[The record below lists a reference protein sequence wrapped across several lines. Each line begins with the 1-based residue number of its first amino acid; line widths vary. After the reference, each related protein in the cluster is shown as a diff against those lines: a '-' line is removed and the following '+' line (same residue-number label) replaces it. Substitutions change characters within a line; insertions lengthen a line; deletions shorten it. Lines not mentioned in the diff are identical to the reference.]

1 MSKRQLNLF
10 DLSMIVVSLVI
21 GMGIFRTP
29 VVAAA
34 RAGTPAIFFGA
45 WALGGVIALCGA
57 LTYAEIGSRYPVTG
71 AYYKIFSLGY
81 HPSLAFSINCI
92 ELVSNAGSTALVG
105 VVGAEYIGHF
115 FYAGTVPPAFKGGI
129 TAAAVGVFYIVNLM
143 GLKMS
148 SRVQNILTLIKI
160 LLIVL
165 LLLSVFGTHPLAA
178 PAVAAGGASSGSGA
192 VASAANAAF
201 GGGFMDYVRAL
212 GFALVAVSF
221 SYGGYQQ
228 TINFGGEVKDAG
240 RTTPRGIGIGIAI
253 IITLYLAINFVYVK
267 VLGFHN
273 LQTADSIAA
282 QLMGHLFGPA
292 GDALLRCL
300 MFFSVLAYVNVSVMS
315 NPRVMFAMS
324 DEKILPAVF
333 KRTTPRHGV
342 IIWSLTAFSSA
353 IVLTLVF
360 TSAVERMI
368 DYTIFLDSIAFVF
381 SAASLFILRNRKMGE
396 DRNIYR
402 MRGYP
407 WIPAFFILAYLSISI
422 SVAVSDPESALYC
435 AYIFATFFIL
445 YFILRKLKKPT
456 SDGHLLHNQ

>member
-34 RAGTPAIFFGA
+34 RAGTPGIFFLA

-115 FYAGTVPPAFKGGI
+115 FYSGPVPPAFRGGV
-129 TAAAVGVFYIVNLM
+129 TAAAVAVFYVINLM

-148 SRVQNILTLIKI
+148 SRVQNILTLIKL
-160 LLIVL
+160 LLIL
-165 LLLSVFGTHPLAA
+165 LLLASVFGSHPLPAPLAA
-178 PAVAAGGASSGSGA
+178 VPDA
-192 VASAANAAF
+192 ASAIHPM
-201 GGGFMDYVRAL
+201 GFIRAI

-240 RTTPRGIGIGIAI
+240 RIIPRGIGYGIAI
-253 IITLYLAINFVYVK
+253 IITLYLALNFVYVK
-267 VLGFHN
+267 VIGFHN
-273 LQTADSIAA
+273 LQTAPAIAA

-324 DEKILPAVF
+324 EEKILPGIF
-333 KRTTPRHGV
+333 KKTTPRHGV

-381 SAASLFILRNRKMGE
+381 SAASLFILRKRKMGE
-396 DRNIYR
+396 DRDIYR
-402 MRGYP
+402 MKGYP
-407 WIPAFFILAYLSISI
+407 WIPGFFILAYLSITV

-435 AYIFATFFIL
+435 VYIFAIFFIL
-445 YFILRKLKKPT
+445 YFILR
-456 SDGHLLHNQ
+456 LLNKSAN

>member
-1 MSKRQLNLF
+1 MSKKQLNLF

-34 RAGTPAIFFGA
+34 RAGTPTIFFLA

-115 FYAGTVPPAFKGGI
+115 FYSGPVPPAFRGGV
-129 TAAAVGVFYIVNLM
+129 TAAAVAVFYIINLM

-148 SRVQNILTLIKI
+148 SRVQNILTLIKL

-165 LLLSVFGTHPLAA
+165 LLASVFGNHPLPVPSA
-178 PAVAAGGASSGSGA
+178 PAGMGGAN
-192 VASAANAAF
+192 VADGTT
-201 GGGFMDYVRAL
+201 GGGHFIDIVRAI

-228 TINFGGEVKDAG
+228 TINFGGEVMDPG
-240 RTTPRGIGIGIAI
+240 RIIPRGIGYGIAI
-253 IITLYLAINFVYVK
+253 IITLYLALNLVYVK
-267 VLGFHN
+267 VIGFHN
-273 LQTADSIAA
+273 LQTADAIAA

-324 DEKILPAVF
+324 EEKILPGIF
-333 KRTTPRHGV
+333 RKKTPRHGV

-353 IVLTLVF
+353 IILTLVF

-381 SAASLFILRNRKMGE
+381 SAGSLFILRKRKMGE
-396 DRNIYR
+396 DRDIYR
-402 MRGYP
+402 MKGYP
-407 WIPAFFILAYLSISI
+407 WIPGFFILAYLSITI

-435 AYIFATFFIL
+435 VYIFAIFFIL
-445 YFILRKLKKPT
+445 YFILRFVNKSPGT
-456 SDGHLLHNQ
+456 PDISE

>member
-10 DLSMIVVSLVI
+10 DLSMIVVSLTI

-34 RAGTPAIFFGA
+34 RAGTVGIFFLA

-115 FYAGTVPPAFKGGI
+115 FYTGPVPPIFRGGI
-129 TAAAVGVFYIVNLM
+129 TAAAVGVFYIINLM

-148 SRVQNILTLIKI
+148 SRVQNMLMMIKL

-165 LLLSVFGTHPLAA
+165 LLASVFGTHPLAV
-178 PAVAAGGASSGSGA
+178 PVSAAGDTGGA
-192 VASAANAAF
+192 AAT
-201 GGGFMDYVRAL
+201 GGGHFFDFFRAV

-228 TINFGGEVKDAG
+228 TINFGGEVKDAS
-240 RTTPRGIGIGIAI
+240 RIVPRGIGIGIAI
-253 IITLYLAINFVYVK
+253 IISLYLLINLAYVK
-267 VLGFHN
+267 VIGFHN
-273 LQTADSIAA
+273 LQHADSIAA

-324 DEKILPAVF
+324 EEKILPAVF
-333 KRTTPRHGV
+333 KKTTPRHGV
-342 IIWSLTAFSSA
+342 IIWSLTAFSSV
-353 IVLTLVF
+353 IILTLVF

-381 SAASLFILRNRKMGE
+381 SAGSLFILRRRKMGE
-396 DRNIYR
+396 DRDIYR
-402 MRGYP
+402 MKGYP
-407 WIPAFFILAYLSISI
+407 WIPGFFILAYLCITI

-435 AYIFATFFIL
+435 MYIFAIFFIL
-445 YFILRKLKKPT
+445 YFVLRWVNKSPGTPEAVRPKAN
-456 SDGHLLHNQ
+456 H

>member
-29 VVAAA
+29 VVAAS
-34 RAGTPAIFFGA
+34 RAGSPGVFFLA
-45 WALGGVIALCGA
+45 WGLGGIIALCGA

-115 FYAGTVPPAFKGGI
+115 FYPGPAPALFRGGV
-129 TAAAVGVFYIVNLM
+129 TAAAVAVFYVINLL

-148 SRVQNILTLIKI
+148 SRVQNILTIVKITLI
-160 LLIVL
+160 L
-165 LLLSVFGTHPLAA
+165 LLLAAFFGTHPLSA
-178 PAVAAGGASSGSGA
+178 PAGPASAVAAVGGHHP
-192 VASAANAAF
+192 V
-201 GGGFMDYVRAL
+201 GFFKAL

-228 TINFGGEVKDAG
+228 TINFGGEVKDAS
-240 RTTPRGIGIGIAI
+240 RVIPRGIGYGIAI
-253 IITLYLAINFVYVK
+253 IIALYLSLNFVYVH
-267 VLGFHN
+267 VIGFHQ

-292 GDALLRCL
+292 GDAILRCL

-324 DEKILPAVF
+324 DEGILPAIF
-333 KRTTPRHGV
+333 RKTTAREGV
-342 IIWSLTAFSSA
+342 IIWSLTAFSAA
-353 IVLTLVF
+353 IVLTLFF
-360 TSAVERMI
+360 TSAVDRLI
-368 DYTIFLDSIAFVF
+368 NYTIFLDSIAFTF
-381 SAASLFILRNRKMGE
+381 SASTLFILRKRRMGE
-396 DRNIYR
+396 DRAIFR
-402 MRGYP
+402 MKGYP
-407 WIPAFFILAYLSISI
+407 WITGFFILAYMCVTI
-422 SVAVSDPESALYC
+422 SVAISDPRSALYC
-435 AYIFATFFIL
+435 LIIFAIFFSLFFIL
-445 YFILRKLKKPT
+445 RRIK
-456 SDGHLLHNQ
+456 S

>member
-1 MSKRQLNLF
+1 MVKKQLNLF

-34 RAGTPAIFFGA
+34 RAGTPTIFFLA

-115 FYAGTVPPAFKGGI
+115 FYSGPVPPAFRGGV
-129 TAAAVGVFYIVNLM
+129 TAAAVAVFYVINLM

-160 LLIVL
+160 MLIL
-165 LLLSVFGTHPLAA
+165 LLLASLFGTHPLPA
-178 PAVAAGGASSGSGA
+178 PAATTATGAGTTAAATAVKTTTASLFDIA
-192 VASAANAAF
+192 
-201 GGGFMDYVRAL
+201 RAI

-240 RTTPRGIGIGIAI
+240 RIIPRGIGYGIAI
-253 IITLYLAINFVYVK
+253 IITLYLAINLVYVR
-267 VLGFHN
+267 VIGFHN

-292 GDALLRCL
+292 GDTLLRCL
-300 MFFSVLAYVNVSVMS
+300 MFLSVLAYVNVSVMS

-324 DEKILPAVF
+324 DEKMLPAIF
-333 KRTTPRHGV
+333 KKTTPRHGV
-342 IIWSLTAFSSA
+342 IIWSLTAFSA
-353 IVLTLVF
+353 VIVLTLVF
-360 TSAVERMI
+360 TSAVERLI

-381 SAASLFILRNRKMGE
+381 SAGSLFILRRRKMGE
-396 DRNIYR
+396 DRDIYR
-402 MRGYP
+402 MKGYP
-407 WIPAFFILAYLSISI
+407 WIPGFFILAYLSITT
-422 SVAVSDPESALYC
+422 SVAISDPESALYC
-435 AYIFATFFIL
+435 VYIFLIFFIL
-445 YFILRKLKKPT
+445 YFVLRWFKKPE
-456 SDGHLLHNQ
+456 GIIN

>member
-29 VVAAA
+29 VDAAA
-34 RAGTPAIFFGA
+34 RAGTPGIFFGA

-115 FYAGTVPPAFKGGI
+115 FYSGPVPPIFRGGV

-165 LLLSVFGTHPLAA
+165 LLVSVFGTHPLAVPA
-178 PAVAAGGASSGSGA
+178 PGAGDTGNGAGSAAAG
-192 VASAANAAF
+192 SAAP
-201 GGGFMDYVRAL
+201 GGLIDFFRAL
-212 GFALVAVSF
+212 GFTLVAVSF

-228 TINFGGEVKDAG
+228 TINFGGEIKNAG

-253 IITLYLAINFVYVK
+253 IITLYLSLNFVYVK
-267 VLGFHN
+267 VIGFHN
-273 LQTADSIAA
+273 LETADSIAA

-292 GDALLRCL
+292 GDAILRCL

-315 NPRVMFAMS
+315 NPRVMYAMS
-324 DEKILPAVF
+324 DEKILPAIF
-333 KRTTPRHGV
+333 KKTTPRHGV

-381 SAASLFILRNRKMGE
+381 SASSLFILRRRKMGE
-396 DRNIYR
+396 DRDIYR
-402 MRGYP
+402 MKGYP
-407 WIPAFFILAYLSISI
+407 WIPGFFILAYLSVTI
-422 SVAVSDPESALYC
+422 SVAVSDPRSALYC
-435 AYIFATFFIL
+435 VYIFAIFFSLFFIL
-445 YFILRKLKKPT
+445 RRLNKPI
-456 SDGHLLHNQ
+456 S

>member
-1 MSKRQLNLF
+1 
-10 DLSMIVVSLVI
+10 MIVVSLVI

-45 WALGGVIALCGA
+45 WALGGLIALCGA

-115 FYAGTVPPAFKGGI
+115 FYDGPVPPAFRGGI

-178 PAVAAGGASSGSGA
+178 PVGAAASKDTA
-192 VASAANAAF
+192 AS
-201 GGGFMDYVRAL
+201 GGGFSPIDFFRAL

-253 IITLYLAINFVYVK
+253 IISLYLALNLVYVK
-267 VLGFHN
+267 VIGFHN

-324 DEKILPAVF
+324 DEKMLPAVF
-333 KRTTPRHGV
+333 KKTTPKHGV

-360 TSAVERMI
+360 TSAVERLI

-381 SAASLFILRNRKMGE
+381 SAASLFILRKRKMGE
-396 DRNIYR
+396 DRDIYR
-402 MRGYP
+402 MKGYP
-407 WIPAFFILAYLSISI
+407 WIPGFFILAYLSITV
-422 SVAVSDPESALYC
+422 SVAVSDPTSALYC
-435 AYIFATFFIL
+435 VYIFAVFFIL
-445 YFILRKLKKPT
+445 YFILRFLNKST
-456 SDGHLLHNQ
+456 N

>member
-115 FYAGTVPPAFKGGI
+115 FYSGPVPPAFRGGV
-129 TAAAVGVFYIVNLM
+129 TAAAVGVFYIINLM

-148 SRVQNILTLIKI
+148 SRVQNILTLVKI

-165 LLLSVFGTHPLAA
+165 LLLSVFGTHPLMA
-178 PAVAAGGASSGSGA
+178 PAVSAGAASADAGSAAGSAAGG
-192 VASAANAAF
+192 
-201 GGGFMDYVRAL
+201 GGLIHFFRAL

-267 VLGFHN
+267 VIGFHS
-273 LQTADSIAA
+273 LETADSIAA

-333 KRTTPRHGV
+333 KKTTPRHGV

-381 SAASLFILRNRKMGE
+381 SASSLFILRKRKLGE
-396 DRNIYR
+396 ERAIYR
-402 MRGYP
+402 MKGYP
-407 WIPAFFILAYLSISI
+407 WIPGFFILAYLSITI
-422 SVAVSDPESALYC
+422 SVAVSDPTSALYC
-435 AYIFATFFIL
+435 IYIFAIFFIL
-445 YFILRKLKKPT
+445 FFILRRLNKPAT
-456 SDGHLLHNQ
+456 

>member
-29 VVAAA
+29 VDAAV
-34 RAGTPAIFFGA
+34 RAGTPSIFFGA

-115 FYAGTVPPAFKGGI
+115 FYSGPVPPVFRGGI
-129 TAAAVGVFYIVNLM
+129 TAAAVGVFYIINLM

-178 PAVAAGGASSGSGA
+178 PAVSAGATSTGAEAAAS
-192 VASAANAAF
+192 
-201 GGGFMDYVRAL
+201 GGGLIDFFRAL
-212 GFALVAVSF
+212 GFTLVAVSF

-228 TINFGGEVKDAG
+228 TINFGGEIKDAG

-253 IITLYLAINFVYVK
+253 IITLYLALNFVYVK
-267 VLGFHN
+267 VIGFHN
-273 LQTADSIAA
+273 LETADSIAA

-292 GDALLRCL
+292 GDAILRCL

-324 DEKILPAVF
+324 DEKILPAIF
-333 KRTTPRHGV
+333 KKTTPRHGV

-381 SAASLFILRNRKMGE
+381 SASSLFILRKRRMGE

-402 MRGYP
+402 MKGYP
-407 WIPAFFILAYLSISI
+407 WIPGFFILAYLSITI
-422 SVAVSDPESALYC
+422 SVAVSDPTSALYC
-435 AYIFATFFIL
+435 VYIFAIFFIL
-445 YFILRKLKKPT
+445 FFILRRLNKPRGT
-456 SDGHLLHNQ
+456 PEVLH

>member
-45 WALGGVIALCGA
+45 WALGGLVALCGA

-115 FYAGTVPPAFKGGI
+115 FYSGPVPPAFRGGV
-129 TAAAVGVFYIVNLM
+129 TAAAVGVFYVVNLM

-165 LLLSVFGTHPLAA
+165 LLASLFGTHPLPVPGASDAA
-178 PAVAAGGASSGSGA
+178 PPPAHPL
-192 VASAANAAF
+192 
-201 GGGFMDYVRAL
+201 GFFRAL

-228 TINFGGEVKDAG
+228 TINFGGEIKDAG

-253 IITLYLAINFVYVK
+253 IISLYLALNFVYVK
-267 VLGFHN
+267 VIGFHD

-300 MFFSVLAYVNVSVMS
+300 MFLSVLAYVNVSVMS

-324 DEKILPAVF
+324 DERILPAVF
-333 KRTTPRHGV
+333 KRTTARHGV
-342 IIWSLTAFSSA
+342 IIWSLTAFSAA
-353 IVLTLVF
+353 IVLTLMF

-381 SAASLFILRNRKMGE
+381 SASSLFILRRRRMGE
-396 DRNIYR
+396 DRDIYR
-402 MRGYP
+402 MKGYP
-407 WIPAFFILAYLSISI
+407 LIPAFFILAYFSITV
-422 SVAVSDPESALYC
+422 SVAVSDPQSALYC
-435 AYIFATFFIL
+435 VYIFAIFFAL
-445 YFILRKLKKPT
+445 YFILRRLNRKPEASEQIAPT
-456 SDGHLLHNQ
+456 NK

>member
-1 MSKRQLNLF
+1 
-10 DLSMIVVSLVI
+10 MIVVSLVI

-29 VVAAA
+29 VDAAA
-34 RAGTPAIFFGA
+34 RAGTPGIFFGA

-57 LTYAEIGSRYPVTG
+57 LTYAEIGSRYPVMG

-115 FYAGTVPPAFKGGI
+115 FYSGPVPPVFRGGV
-129 TAAAVGVFYIVNLM
+129 TAAAVGVFYVINLM

-165 LLLSVFGTHPLAA
+165 LLLSVFGAHPLAA
-178 PAVAAGGASSGSGA
+178 SAVGAGAPAAIPGSAAAAGG
-192 VASAANAAF
+192 
-201 GGGFMDYVRAL
+201 GGLIHFFRAL
-212 GFALVAVSF
+212 GFTLVAVSF

-228 TINFGGEVKDAG
+228 TINFGGEIKDAG
-240 RTTPRGIGIGIAI
+240 RTTPRGIGIGIAV
-253 IITLYLAINFVYVK
+253 IITLYLALNFVYVK
-267 VLGFHN
+267 VIGFHN

-292 GDALLRCL
+292 GDAILRCL

-324 DEKILPAVF
+324 DEKILPAIF
-333 KRTTPRHGV
+333 KQTTRRHGV

-381 SAASLFILRNRKMGE
+381 SASSLFILRKRRMGE
-396 DRNIYR
+396 DRDIYR
-402 MRGYP
+402 MRGFP
-407 WIPAFFILAYLSISI
+407 WIPGFFILAYLSITI
-422 SVAVSDPESALYC
+422 SVAVSDPTSALYC
-435 AYIFATFFIL
+435 VYIFAIFYILFFIL
-445 YFILRKLKKPT
+445 RWLNKST
-456 SDGHLLHNQ
+456 S

>member
-1 MSKRQLNLF
+1 
-10 DLSMIVVSLVI
+10 MIVVSLVI

-34 RAGTPAIFFGA
+34 RAGTPLIFYLVWAI
-45 WALGGVIALCGA
+45 GGVIALCGA

-115 FYAGTVPPAFKGGI
+115 FFSGPVPPAFRGGV
-129 TAAAVGVFYIVNLM
+129 TAAAVGVFYIINLM

-160 LLIVL
+160 LLIL
-165 LLLSVFGTHPLAA
+165 LLLASLFGNHPLPAPVA
-178 PAVAAGGASSGSGA
+178 PAAGAEP
-192 VASAANAAF
+192 VQPINF
-201 GGGFMDYVRAL
+201 FRAL

-240 RTTPRGIGIGIAI
+240 RIIPRGIGYGIAI
-253 IITLYLAINFVYVK
+253 IITLYLALNFVYVK

-273 LQTADSIAA
+273 LQTADAIAA

-300 MFFSVLAYVNVSVMS
+300 MFLSVLAYVNVSVMS

-324 DEKILPAVF
+324 EENILPGIF
-333 KRTTPRHGV
+333 KKTTPKHGV
-342 IIWSLTAFSSA
+342 IIWSLTAFSA
-353 IVLTLVF
+353 TIILTLVF
-360 TSAVERMI
+360 TSAVEKII
-368 DYTIFLDSIAFVF
+368 DYTIFLDSIAFAF
-381 SAASLFILRNRKMGE
+381 SASTLFILRKKKMGE

-402 MRGYP
+402 MKGYP
-407 WIPAFFILAYLSISI
+407 FVTGFFVLAYLFVTT
-422 SVAVSDPESALYC
+422 SVAISDPQSALYC
-435 AYIFATFFIL
+435 VYIFLIFFIL
-445 YFILRKLKKPT
+445 YFILKRINKTKAGNAGGVPAEGQ
-456 SDGHLLHNQ
+456 S